1 MSKYQDRN
9 IISDTHGNKIQSESV
24 SSYNRALTNLSG
36 AGDVKYADSDFKIT
50 HGMINGLKLNNY
62 NGGSQGSLSKTTAPP
77 NKNLNNPKFFTGKL
91 KDAYY
96 NAVLNNNDIEKR
108 KILAMPDKI
117 VGMLKVFQDS
127 NNELQQALD
136 KPLGAPGSPNI
147 GLMSKNVNFL
157 KYLSEFSFNGDTN
170 IDIDLDDN
178 NELIIKTNGAEPIY
192 IERLIEQQTNPN
204 VNSDKIVPVLGD
216 PRTLIWEPMDTVGPI
231 PLIEQI
237 TTDLNLSAKQ
247 ANDDPKYS
255 LDDNY
260 KIETQLAEYDHTNM
274 LNNKNASES
283 LWPQA
288 QQMAVSAINTIDP
301 DNIESATPLQQKL
314 LSIFSEYNQGITSDI
329 NLVEDY
335 MNNGGEK
342 WGNYIGAEANYSQEN
357 APLVKFQRD
366 ILAWSFNN
374 GYHSQNV
381 LPYVKAEQAVKQG
394 ETEAEVDAAYID
406 ETENKEQAAESILD
420 TKIDKL

>member
-1 MSKYQDRN
+1 M
-9 IISDTHGNKIQSESV
+9 
-24 SSYNRALTNLSG
+24 
-36 AGDVKYADSDFKIT
+36 
-50 HGMINGLKLNNY
+50 
-62 NGGSQGSLSKTTAPP
+62 
-77 NKNLNNPKFFTGKL
+77 
-91 KDAYY
+91 
-96 NAVLNNNDIEKR
+96 
-108 KILAMPDKI
+108 
-117 VGMLKVFQDS
+117 
-127 NNELQQALD
+127 QQALD
-136 KPLGAPGSPNI
+136 KPLGAPGSPNV

-170 IDIDLDDN
+170 IDIDLDEN
-178 NELIIKTNGAEPIY
+178 NELIIRTNGAEPIY
-192 IERLIEQQTNPN
+192 VERLIEQQTNPN

-237 TTDLNLSAKQ
+237 TTDLNLSAKE

-301 DNIESATPLQQKL
+301 DNMESATPLQQKL

-381 LPYVKAEQAVKQG
+381 LPYVKEEQAVKQG
-394 ETEAEVDAAYID
+394 ETEAEVDSVYID
-406 ETENKEQAAESILD
+406 KADDKEQAAESILD